1 MNPQKRFRETT
12 YRKRLR
18 VENFT
23 NTIEISVKNL
33 HSKKIRL
40 SLFTNNYLTTKP
52 MRRKVTLKQIAKEL
66 DVSISTVSKSLRD
79 SPEISEDTRLK
90 VQAFAKLYN
99 YKPNL
104 IALSLKNKK
113 TKTIG
118 IIIPEIVHHFF
129 ATVISGIEH
138 VANENGYNV
147 IVTLSD
153 ESFDKEVINMEMLAN
168 GSIDGFIMSLSK
180 ETQHKKDF
188 HHITEV
194 INQGM
199 PVVMFDRVT
208 NDILC
213 DKVII
218 DDNLAAYE
226 AVQSL
231 IDNGF
236 KKIALIT
243 TVDYVSVG
251 KLRTDGYIKALKT
264 NNIEINPELI
274 IKIEDIDN
282 CEFQIEELVSN
293 KELDAI
299 FAVNELFAVTAIKAA
314 KKTNM
319 KVPEDISIIGFTDGI
334 ISKYSSPS
342 ITTVSQNGIKMGG
355 KAAKMLIDR
364 LEAEQEDDEH
374 YKTEVIETHL
384 VVRESTPTL

>member
-1 MNPQKRFRETT
+1 
-12 YRKRLR
+12 
-18 VENFT
+18 
-23 NTIEISVKNL
+23 
-33 HSKKIRL
+33 
-40 SLFTNNYLTTKP
+40 

-79 SPEISEDTRLK
+79 SPEISEDTRQK

-138 VANENGYNV
+138 VANEHGYNV

-180 ETQHKKDF
+180 ETQYRKDF

-226 AVQSL
+226 AVQNL
-231 IDNGF
+231 INKGF
-236 KKIALIT
+236 RKIALIT

-251 KLRTDGYIKALKT
+251 KLRTEGYIKALKT
-264 NNIEINPELI
+264 NDLKVDENLI
-274 IKIEDIDN
+274 VKIEDIDN
-282 CEFQIEELVSN
+282 CSDEIENLISN
-293 KELDAI
+293 NEIDAV

-314 KKTNM
+314 KNIGI
-319 KVPEDISIIGFTDGI
+319 KVPEDLAIIGFTDGI

-355 KAAKMLIDR
+355 KAAKMLIER
-364 LEAEQEDDEH
+364 LESEEEEEEH

-384 VVRESTPTL
+384 VIRESTPTL

>member
-1 MNPQKRFRETT
+1 MK
-12 YRKRLR
+12 
-18 VENFT
+18 
-23 NTIEISVKNL
+23 
-33 HSKKIRL
+33 
-40 SLFTNNYLTTKP
+40 
-52 MRRKVTLKQIAKEL
+52 RKVTLKQIAKEL

-79 SPEISEDTRLK
+79 SSEISEDTRLK

-138 VANENGYNV
+138 VANEKGYNV
-147 IVTLSD
+147 IVCLSD

-180 ETQHKKDF
+180 ETQQRKDF

-208 NDILC
+208 NDVLC

-218 DDNLAAYE
+218 DDNLAAYQ
-226 AVQSL
+226 AVESL
-231 IDNGF
+231 INNGME
-236 KKIALIT
+236 KIGLIT

-251 KLRTDGYIKALKT
+251 KLRTEGYVKALVSNGIPI
-264 NNIEINPELI
+264 NNDLI

-282 CEFQIEELVSN
+282 CSSQIEELITKN
-293 KELDAI
+293 DLDSI
-299 FAVNELFAVTAIKAA
+299 FAVNELFAVTAIKTA
-314 KKTNM
+314 KRLKFN
-319 KVPEDISIIGFTDGI
+319 VPEDIAIIGFTDGI
-334 ISKYSSPS
+334 ISNYSSPS
-342 ITTVSQNGIKMGG
+342 ITTVSQNGIKMGN
-355 KAAKMLIDR
+355 KAAQMLIER
-364 LEAEQEDDEH
+364 LESEDEENEQ
-374 YKTEVIETHL
+374 YITEVIETHL
-384 VVRESTPTL
+384 VQRESTPILK